1 MPAHLHLFG
10 LVHLL
15 ILAAV
20 LLFAAFC
27 AAAQRRLRPGSSALR
42 WLLAVLLLTSSLMY
56 YGYLALHGRLTFP
69 DQLPLQLCDTSLLL
83 LIVALLTLSPGIFD
97 IAYYL
102 ALAGASMSLLTPS
115 LAQDAP
121 AFLSVQYFLDHGLIV
136 AAVLYLVWS
145 GQARPRPGSIT
156 KTMLFVNLFALVVGT
171 FDFVFKTDYM
181 YLRAKPD
188 NVSLL
193 SYLGPWPWYILAA
206 EPVALGLFALLYLP
220 FRRAG
225 LPKSADL
232 ALQQSEEN

>member
-20 LLFAAFC
+20 LLFAALF
-27 AAAQRRLRPGSSALR
+27 AAAQRKLPTISPALR
-42 WLLAVLLLTSSLMY
+42 WLLAVLLLLSSLMY
-56 YGYLALHGRLTFP
+56 YGYLAVHGRITFP
-69 DQLPLQLCDTSLLL
+69 DQLPLQLCDTSLVL
-83 LIVALLTLSPGIFD
+83 LIVALLTLSPAIFD

-102 ALAGASMSLLTPS
+102 ALAGASMSLLTPN

-136 AAVLYLVWS
+136 AGVLYLVWS
-145 GQARPRPGSIT
+145 GQARPRPGSVIR
-156 KTMLFVNLFALVVGT
+156 TMIFVNSFALIVGT
-171 FDFVFKTDYM
+171 FDFVFKADYM

-188 NVSLL
+188 NLSLL

-206 EPVALGLFALLYLP
+206 EPVALALFVLLYLP
-220 FRRAG
+220 FRGDGR
-225 LPKSADL
+225 
-232 ALQQSEEN
+232 QSSRGSRITPI